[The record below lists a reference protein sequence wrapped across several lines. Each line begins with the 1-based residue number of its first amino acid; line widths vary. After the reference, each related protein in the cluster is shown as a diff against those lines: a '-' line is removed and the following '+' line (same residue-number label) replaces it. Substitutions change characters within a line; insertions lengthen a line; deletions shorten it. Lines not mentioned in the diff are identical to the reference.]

1 MPRAT
6 RPSRELRFAGQ
17 LVMIIAGVVL
27 WPTWLAAKR
36 SHTPKDVVN
45 AVRLGSLIAALAGRH
60 PRTLSAATAHAL
72 EPASSPL
79 AFSARIFARR
89 RGSPWAPPDAPVRRA
104 AGNRS
109 DDAGASGSSNSTES
123 GEQEEGGDGGEQE
136 GRGGG
141 GQERGGDDEAEGDG
155 EEEFFITSGQEE
167 AAGEEEPAASQFSAM
182 PARFDAVASLLPTLP
197 SLLINLKQASP
208 FDQRLLEEEEEVVE
222 GDYGRLWVWLRRE
235 GNGTNDTNGTEG
247 SGTGTGNETNTGSE
261 VVKSAVCEATKN
273 WGWTCDNWLIAA
285 AVAIVACG
293 CCCWERVCSCFG
305 LPGTCFFRFRRLF
318 LLCYGPSWNP
328 DLYEQD
334 QEGKWV
340 EIRARRAAVLIQK
353 RARGMF
359 VRRYQTAEWKHFVT
373 FCKITLPHIYNRKP
387 CCPLPAKRR
396 TVILYLAHL
405 QREGHVHEHSL
416 QPYLWAINQAH
427 EGFLGLPLP
436 ALDLEKI
443 LKALSGLEAQDQGE
457 ISAQEQDLYTAILGR
472 PLSDSVSEDFLG
484 DMHTPLAVTPVA
496 GAATLEHADEE
507 SQVVNQAVTVRIVL
521 NMHISESGEE
531 GTYQRA
537 KFKITL
543 LRELAKASG
552 IQKRFLHVKLISA
565 GSIIVD
571 VDICPDPN
579 ADTDRHCPFY
589 VATDLKKQAQD
600 EQSQLRSGILMARL
614 VSISIVA
621 QCQSEDER
629 DILHQH
635 PQEQQ
640 QVAPVIASAAPEP
653 HQGDSVRTC
662 ISSSSPDLSC
672 FSSRH
677 LSAKAVARSRSLLT
691 NGRSARRRAQGSQS
705 HTARGMTAEVVLQ
718 APETVPKGGR
728 MAKTSSPARSDKDMS
743 ENGSVWT
750 VVWSAEGKMLSAA
763 EAEKERPSF
772 DFPESQEHHS
782 PHERSVRYVRSTPTN
797 TFLGDRK
804 PMRASDGRT
813 PREPNLV
820 VVEDTRPHLVGGVA
834 TNLFEKFFLTGGRL

>member
-1 MPRAT
+1 MRRAT

-27 WPTWLAAKR
+27 WPMQLAAKR
-36 SHTPKDVVN
+36 SHALKDVVN
-45 AVRLGSLIAALAGRH
+45 AVRLGSLIAALAGRD
-60 PRTLSAATAHAL
+60 PRALSAATAHAL

-79 AFSARIFARR
+79 AFSARIFSRR

-109 DDAGASGSSNSTES
+109 DDAGASGSSYSSSTES
-123 GEQEEGGDGGEQE
+123 GEQEGGDGGEQE
-136 GRGGG
+136 GRGDGG
-141 GQERGGDDEAEGDG
+141 KERGGDDEADGEG
-155 EEEFFITSGQEE
+155 EEEFFIISGQEE
-167 AAGEEEPAASQFSAM
+167 AAGEEAASQFSAM

-197 SLLINLKQASP
+197 SLLTNFKQASP
-208 FDQRLLEEEEEVVE
+208 FDQRLLEEGEVVE
-222 GDYGRLWVWLRRE
+222 GDYGRLGVWLRRE

-261 VVKSAVCEATKN
+261 VVKSTVCEATKN

-285 AVAIVACG
+285 AVAIVACC
-293 CCCWERVCSCFG
+293 CCCWERFCSCFG

-359 VRRYQTAEWKHFVT
+359 VRRYQTAEWKHFVN
-373 FCKITLPHIYNRKP
+373 FCKITLPHVYNRKP

-472 PLSDSVSEDFLG
+472 PLSDSVSEDFVG
-484 DMHTPLAVTPVA
+484 DMHTPSAVTPVA
-496 GAATLEHADEE
+496 GAATLEYADEE
-507 SQVVNQAVTVRIVL
+507 SQEVNQAVTVRIVL

-537 KFKITL
+537 KFKIRL

-552 IQKRFLHVKLISA
+552 IQKRFLDVKLISA

-621 QCQSEDER
+621 QCPSEGEQ
-629 DILHQH
+629 DILRRH

-640 QVAPVIASAAPEP
+640 QVAPVIAIAAAEP
-653 HQGDSVRTC
+653 HQGNFMRTC

-677 LSAKAVARSRSLLT
+677 LSAKAVARSPSLLT
-691 NGRSARRRAQGSQS
+691 NGRNARRRSQGSQS
-705 HTARGMTAEVVLQ
+705 HMARGMTAEVVLQ
-718 APETVPKGGR
+718 ATETVPKGGR
-728 MAKTSSPARSDKDMS
+728 MVKTSSPARSDKDMS
-743 ENGSVWT
+743 ENGSGAVWT
-750 VVWSAEGKMLSAA
+750 VVWSGEGKMLSA
-763 EAEKERPSF
+763 EAEKQRASF

-782 PHERSVRYVRSTPTN
+782 PPERSARSVRSTPTN
-797 TFLGDRK
+797 VFLGDRK
-804 PMRASDGRT
+804 PLRASDGRT

-820 VVEDTRPHLVGGVA
+820 VEEDTRPHLLGGVGS